1 MAALILT
8 LFLPLLGAGTI
19 LFMNKTQRK
28 GIQYTALGFALAT
41 FVVSLFLLFGF
52 DPANADF
59 QYYIHTTW
67 IASLDVGFRIGIDGM
82 SLLLVLLTT
91 FITPIT
97 ILSSFQAIKDRDK
110 LYYMMLLL
118 LEFGMIGVFVALDT
132 ILFYVFWEI
141 ILIPMYFIIGIWGGP
156 RRIYAAIKFFLYT
169 FIGSLL
175 MLVAIIWIGIW
186 GGGDAGFTANYL
198 TLREIAPTI
207 PLAIQQ
213 WLFLAFALSF
223 AIKVPLFPFHT
234 WLPDAHVEAPT
245 PGSVILAGIL
255 LKLGTYGLI
264 RYNLEL
270 FPQASIFFAPL
281 LSTLAVIGIIYGALV
296 ALVQSDVKKLVA
308 YSSVSHLGFIV
319 LGIFSMT
326 TEGLQG
332 AVIQMINHGL
342 STGMLFLCVGILY
355 ERRHT
360 RELAEYGGIV
370 TVMPKFAVLLGFA
383 VFASAGL
390 PGLNGFVGEFLTML
404 GAYQSP
410 ILGTW
415 TYVAFAALGVILAA
429 AYLLR
434 MYNGVIFGPN
444 LNPKNHALPDLTKLE
459 LWQLVPVTVF
469 LVWIG
474 IYPSTFLQLSET
486 NMRLVSSKIEAAHQQ
501 MSQEHRVSSTSQL
514 LLSPASLSFLLPQE
528 IKNMH
533 KQQQRELPENGN
545 GAAQQQAQQQMS
557 DEEWMQE

>member
-1 MAALILT
+1 VLESFCLLTKRSGKEFNIQRWAL
-8 LFLPLLGAGTI
+8 P
-19 LFMNKTQRK
+19 
-28 GIQYTALGFALAT
+28 
-41 FVVSLFLLFGF
+41 S
-52 DPANADF
+52 
-59 QYYIHTTW
+59 W
-67 IASLDVGFRIGIDGM
+67 ITSLDIGFRIGIDGM

-186 GGGDAGFTANYL
+186 GGGDAGFTADYL

-296 ALVQSDVKKLVA
+296 ALVQSDIKKLVA

-319 LGIFSMT
+319 LGIFSLT

-404 GAYQSP
+404 GAYQST

-434 MYNGVIFGPN
+434 MYNGVVFGPN

-474 IYPSTFLQLSET
+474 VYPSTFLQLSET
-486 NMRLVSSKIEAAHQQ
+486 NMRLVSSKIEAVHQQ
-501 MSQEHRVSSTSQL
+501 RSQVHLVPSPRRVLPSPTSLSSLLLQGIEDADKQNHNNRIEHR
-514 LLSPASLSFLLPQE
+514 
-528 IKNMH
+528 
-533 KQQQRELPENGN
+533 NGV
-545 GAAQQQAQQQMS
+545 AQQQMS